1 MEVKRIGDILRYQNF
16 FDVMGFEKVRSDF
29 QIGKYGVVVLIEE
42 NLKQLDDLYKLLS
55 SSREG
60 EFNYVEELIKALEYF
75 VSFLDGKDKLVVGI
89 IYKDLKVLID
99 LIDDCG
105 YFEYVM

>member
-60 EFNYVEELIKALEYF
+60 EFNYVEELIKASEYF

-99 LIDDCG
+99 FIDDCG